1 MMDALRARWT
11 ALAQRERLMV
21 VGGAVV
27 VAAALL
33 FLVAVEPAWKAR
45 ARSGAELPR
54 LREQAAE
61 LQALLQE
68 VKLLRGRGTASYT
81 PEAAKEALAQS
92 LAQANFA
99 SARVATL
106 DERRVAVTAKAVPV
120 APWLVWV
127 EQAAR
132 ESRLRVAAAQIT
144 ATATRG
150 MVDFEMTFEIARR
163 P

>member
-1 MMDALRARWT
+1 MIESLRAKWT
-11 ALAQRERLMV
+11 ALAQRERLVV
-21 VGGAVV
+21 VGVAVLV
-27 VAAALL
+27 VAALLYLAAVNPALT
-33 FLVAVEPAWKAR
+33 ARNAAAKA
-45 ARSGAELPR
+45 LPR

-61 LQALLQE
+61 LQSLIQE

-81 PEAAKEALAQS
+81 PQAAKEALVQS

-99 SARVATL
+99 SVRVAMV
-106 DERRVAVTAKAVPV
+106 DERRISVTAKAVPV
-120 APWLVWV
+120 AQWIVWS

-132 ESRLRVAAAQIT
+132 ESRLRITAAQIA

-150 MVDFEMTFEIARR
+150 TVDSEMTFEIARR

>member
-1 MMDALRARWT
+1 MIEALRTKWT

-21 VGGAVV
+21 IGAAVF

-33 FLVAVEPAWKAR
+33 YLAAVEPAWKAR
-45 ARSGAELPR
+45 TRSVAELPR
-54 LREQAAE
+54 LREQSAE

-81 PEAAKEALAQS
+81 PEAAKDALAQS
-92 LAQANFA
+92 LAHANFA
-99 SARVATL
+99 SARVAML
-106 DERRVAVTAKAVPV
+106 DERHITVAAKAVPV
-120 APWLVWV
+120 TQWLVWV

-132 ESRLRVAAAQIT
+132 ESRLRITAAQIT

-150 MVDFEMTFEIARR
+150 MVDSEMTFEIARR